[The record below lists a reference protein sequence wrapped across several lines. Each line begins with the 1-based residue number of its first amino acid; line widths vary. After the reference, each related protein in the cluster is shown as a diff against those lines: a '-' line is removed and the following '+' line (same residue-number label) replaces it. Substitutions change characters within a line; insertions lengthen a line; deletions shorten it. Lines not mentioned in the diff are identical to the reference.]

1 VSLSTECV
9 YIYNYVRYILNLLYQ
24 SHFIIFHHMFS
35 LIFDNMGPP
44 VQHGDGILR
53 QGPGPGAVDIGV
65 YIASPMER

>member
-1 VSLSTECV
+1 
-9 YIYNYVRYILNLLYQ
+9 
-24 SHFIIFHHMFS
+24 MFS